1 MRVPEMHNIN
11 QLFALLIIDQ
21 MIKNN
26 IRAFFVSPGMRNAP
40 LLWAIDQLRSDDI
53 IVEVGID
60 ERAHAY
66 RALGFAKV
74 TGETPCLLCTSGT
87 AMANYFP
94 AVLEAQ
100 KSQTPLLILSAD
112 RPASLVYATANQ
124 TLVQPH
130 LLAPAAPTVLTLDA
144 PAQHSSPHEWAALLG
159 HALQR
164 GQSFS
169 RTPAHINISFTEPLD
184 GSIHEIPSSMLKEG
198 QSILADSQ
206 PYTRHMDNID
216 PYMFEKIF
224 AESGLLVIGELP
236 YFEDHSAILEFL
248 KKGPWP
254 FYADVT
260 SSLKFDF
267 NLQHGQIPTFDHP
280 EVMEW
285 PKRHA
290 LKYVVHLG
298 GRVTSKHYY
307 SFLDKNPE
315 TQLIVVNAST
325 NMEDPAL
332 RSRIRIHQTP
342 LQFVQELILP
352 KAPEVMSL
360 EGLIPFVQR
369 KMALIHQSSQ
379 TFPALS
385 KTIIELAPDKSMLV
399 LGNST
404 TIRSFDSYTS
414 VMLSKHL
421 SVLTNRGVSGI
432 EGLLATAMGAA
443 DGLKTKSITPITL
456 VLGDISAMH
465 DLNSLLSLRNLRAAL
480 VVIVANDF
488 GGGIFKLLGL
498 SNLDQTMDMMT
509 TPHDCRLAP
518 IAESMGIKCCT
529 LSSRGELAQKYPEA
543 MQEAIYTSR
552 PILLEFIINPQEN
565 LTLYNQLKTIKI

>member
-1 MRVPEMHNIN
+1 MSVPESKNIN

-21 MIKNN
+21 MIKNKV
-26 IRAFFVSPGMRNAP
+26 RAFFVSPGMRNAP
-40 LLWAIDQLRSDDI
+40 LLWAIDQLKTDKI
-53 IVEVGID
+53 TVEVGID
-60 ERAHAY
+60 ERAHAF

-100 KSQTPLLILSAD
+100 KSQTSLLILSAD

-124 TLVQPH
+124 TLEQPH
-130 LLAPAAPTVLTLDA
+130 LLAPAAPTLLTLDA
-144 PAQHSSPHEWAALLG
+144 PALHSSPHEWAALLG
-159 HALQR
+159 HALHR
-164 GQSFS
+164 GQA
-169 RTPAHINISFTEPLD
+169 TPKAPSHINISFTEPLD
-184 GSIHEIPSSMLKEG
+184 GSTQSIPPAMLLEAEN
-198 QSILADSQ
+198 ILADSR
-206 PYTRHMDNID
+206 PYTRHLTNVEPSM
-216 PYMFEKIF
+216 MERIF
-224 AESGLLVIGELP
+224 TEPGMVVIGELP
-236 YFEDHSAILEFL
+236 YYEDHSGILDFL
-248 KKGPWP
+248 KKCPWP

-290 LKYVVHLG
+290 LQYILHLG

-315 TQLIVVNAST
+315 TQLIAVNASP

-332 RSRIRIHQTP
+332 RTRIKIHQAP
-342 LQFVQELILP
+342 HQFVQALTLP
-352 KAPEVMSL
+352 LVPRNMSL
-360 EGLIPFVQR
+360 EGLIPFVQK
-369 KMALIHQSSQ
+369 KMNLIHQSSQ

-385 KTIIELAPDKSMLV
+385 KTIIELAPDKSLLV

-404 TIRSFDSYTS
+404 AVRSFDSYTS
-414 VMLSKHL
+414 LLLSKHL
-421 SVLTNRGVSGI
+421 SVITNRGVSGI
-432 EGLLATAMGAA
+432 EGLLATAIGAS
-443 DGLKTKSITPITL
+443 DGLKAKPVTPITL

-465 DLNSLLSLRNLRAAL
+465 DLNSLLSLRNLKAPL
-480 VVIVANDF
+480 VIIVANDF

-498 SNLDQTMDMMT
+498 SNIDQAMEMMT
-509 TPHDCRLAP
+509 TPHDWKLAP
-518 IAESMGIKCCT
+518 MAESMGINCCS
-529 LSSRGELAQKYPEA
+529 LNSQKELAKKYPEA
-543 MQEAIYTSR
+543 IQDAVYSLR
-552 PILLEFIINPQEN
+552 PIFMEFLINPQEN
-565 LTLYNQLKTIKI
+565 LALYNQLKTIKV